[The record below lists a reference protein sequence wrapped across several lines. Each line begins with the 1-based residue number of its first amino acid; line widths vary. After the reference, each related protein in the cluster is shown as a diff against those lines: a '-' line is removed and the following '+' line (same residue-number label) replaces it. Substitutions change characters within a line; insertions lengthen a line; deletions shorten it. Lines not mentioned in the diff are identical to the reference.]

1 MGSYFFIK
9 STIIAVSS
17 ETIHSTIEIT
27 ENKIYTISSNP
38 IEKYFPLIKKAALR
52 NIEVIAG
59 IYLTILLLLKYLLNK
74 STTITNIKLIINI
87 LI

>member
-1 MGSYFFIK
+1 MSSYFFIK

-17 ETIHSTIEIT
+17 ETIHSTTEIT

-59 IYLTILLLLKYLLNK
+59 MYLTILLLLKYLLNK